1 MQGPPVLSACV
12 HANLTKT
19 RATVGV
25 SGALA
30 RSGEVTPARRV
41 FLWPLFQRRGSGLT
55 CAEGSP
61 NGRDSTVSTHPAP
74 DSDTQ
79 RCSLSLS
86 VSISLSPWQ
95 RFSAALLAS
104 LCSAPSLQQV
114 SHYPKVTC
122 PWFVL
127 LFLAEV
133 SGQVSQRWG
142 WEHEVK

>member
-30 RSGEVTPARRV
+30 HSGEVTPARRV

-95 RFSAALLAS
+95 RFSAALSAS

-114 SHYPKVTC
+114 SLPEGDLSVVR
-122 PWFVL
+122 PFV
-127 LFLAEV
+127 FGRGFGAGIPEV
-133 SGQVSQRWG
+133 GVG
-142 WEHEVK
+142 T